1 MSKLLNKEYFDK
13 KRKLGS
19 LIMINWHWL
28 FPLNFVVFKQYY
40 RWEKKFFYLF
50 TCRCSFRLF
59 GSLWLRSNPAEVS
72 GPNPVTLLMI
82 LQTLNFVTSSLFST
96 TSHFQCYHYFC
107 FCKFPQQCCCRFHVL
122 LNNLNDIGLWR
133 QFVSDYF
140 QLGKLLC

>member
-1 MSKLLNKEYFDK
+1 MRKLLNKEYFDK

-28 FPLNFVVFKQYY
+28 FTLNFVVFKQYY

-82 LQTLNFVTSSLFST
+82 LQTLNFVSSSLFTFSML
-96 TSHFQCYHYFC
+96 SLFLFLQVS
-107 FCKFPQQCCCRFHVL
+107 PAMLLCCRFHVL
-122 LNNLNDIGLWR
+122 LNKLNDIGLWR
-133 QFVSDYF
+133 QFVSY
-140 QLGKLLC
+140 